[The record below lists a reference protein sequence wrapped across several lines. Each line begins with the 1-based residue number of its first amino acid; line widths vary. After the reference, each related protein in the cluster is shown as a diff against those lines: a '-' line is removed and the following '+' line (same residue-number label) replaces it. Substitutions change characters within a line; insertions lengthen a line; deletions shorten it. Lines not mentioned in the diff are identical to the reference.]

1 MRIITAEQYKRNERQ
16 TTIDQTLD
24 QIVLNIIK
32 DVQTNGDD
40 ALRKY
45 TNMFDNVDI
54 DELVVTK
61 QEFED
66 ALEMVDDNFVA
77 AIQAAIKNI
86 TRFHDLQ
93 KEQSWFM
100 TRENGIML
108 GQHVTPIEKIGIY
121 VPGGQ
126 ADYPSTVI
134 MNVIP
139 AKIAGVPS
147 ISLTTPPQA
156 DGTINPHVLTAARLV
171 GIDRVYKIGGAQAI
185 AALAYGTQSV
195 DRVYKI
201 VGPGNRY
208 VARAKKWVYG
218 DVAIDMI
225 AGPSEICIV
234 ADESAPPSY
243 VAADLL
249 SQAEHDEDATA
260 ICITTDHML
269 AEAVRREVD
278 EQCQSLERESIIKES
293 LAQNGRM
300 IVVQSLQEA
309 FDLVNDMAPEHL
321 QLMIKDASLHVSNIR
336 NAGAIFIG
344 NYSPE
349 PLGDYY
355 AGPNHTLPTDGTAT
369 FSSPLGVYD
378 FIKRS
383 SIIHYSKGALREA
396 SDDIITLARKED
408 LEAHAQSIQQRQ
420 RKENN
425 I

>member
-16 TTIDQTLD
+16 TIIDQTLD
-24 QIVLNIIK
+24 QTVLNIIK

-54 DELVVTK
+54 DELVVTE

-156 DGTINPHVLTAARLV
+156 DSTINPHVLTAARLV

>member
-54 DELVVTK
+54 DELVVTE

-77 AIQAAIKNI
+77 AIQAAIQNI

-93 KEQSWFM
+93 KEQSWSM

-108 GQHVTPIEKIGIY
+108 RQHVTPIEKIGIY

-126 ADYPSTVI
+126 AAYPSTVI
-134 MNVIP
+134 MNAIP

-156 DGTINPHVLTAARLV
+156 DSTINPHVLTAARLV

-243 VAADLL
+243 VAA
-249 SQAEHDEDATA
+249 
-260 ICITTDHML
+260 
-269 AEAVRREVD
+269 
-278 EQCQSLERESIIKES
+278 
-293 LAQNGRM
+293 
-300 IVVQSLQEA
+300 
-309 FDLVNDMAPEHL
+309 
-321 QLMIKDASLHVSNIR
+321 
-336 NAGAIFIG
+336 
-344 NYSPE
+344 
-349 PLGDYY
+349 
-355 AGPNHTLPTDGTAT
+355 
-369 FSSPLGVYD
+369 
-378 FIKRS
+378 
-383 SIIHYSKGALREA
+383 
-396 SDDIITLARKED
+396 
-408 LEAHAQSIQQRQ
+408 
-420 RKENN
+420 
-425 I
+425 

>member
-24 QIVLNIIK
+24 QTVLNIIK

>member
-278 EQCQSLERESIIKES
+278 EQRQSLERESIIKES